1 MLVLSVVPLETKRL
15 TSHPTPATQHQIV
28 IFSLF
33 KKAGLSPRLH
43 GLGMRLEQLPS
54 QDNWLAR
61 SSSRTRVGHL
71 TRPIPSRRLGNP
83 SPMSNKSIAFIQRR
97 EREGL
102 VEERV
107 VKLALHGAR
116 VDKQESGNAAN
127 LLLRCTEVSWGRNWC
142 RTFHPDTEDTS
153 GHKRTQ
159 ENTITL
165 TL

>member
-28 IFSLF
+28 IFSLLE
-33 KKAGLSPRLH
+33 KAGLFPRLH

-54 QDNWLAR
+54 QDSWLAR
-61 SSSRTRVGHL
+61 SSSHTRVGHL

-97 EREGL
+97 EREGW
-102 VEERV
+102 VEERA
-107 VKLALHGAR
+107 VKLAPQGPNK

-142 RTFHPDTEDTS
+142 RTFHPDTEDTRE
-153 GHKRTQ
+153 HHHTH
-159 ENTITL
+159 TIGY
-165 TL
+165 